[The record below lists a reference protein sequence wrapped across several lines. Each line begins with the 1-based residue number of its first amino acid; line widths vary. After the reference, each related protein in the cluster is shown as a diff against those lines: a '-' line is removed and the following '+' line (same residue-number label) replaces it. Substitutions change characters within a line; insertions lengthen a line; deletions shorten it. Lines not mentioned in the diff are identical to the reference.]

1 MIRTTIQATTHAP
14 RVPHAARA
22 RGLTLVELL
31 VVMALT
37 AVVLHSATLSFSGWL
52 QRQHLLGVSAQFNA
66 DLQWL
71 RSAAVTRHRILRL
84 SFQDT
89 LAGTCYLLHSGDADA
104 CRCTADARAEPAVQ
118 CADGTELLRAAL
130 VPASR
135 RIRLQS
141 NVASLRVDPRHG
153 TFTPTG
159 SVDIAALDGSSALR
173 HVINILGRVRTCT
186 PGPRFPGYSPC

>member
-1 MIRTTIQATTHAP
+1 MTRPPPRTKPPPRPTHGST
-14 RVPHAARA
+14 H
-22 RGLTLVELL
+22 GLTLVELL
-31 VVMALT
+31 VVLAL
-37 AVVLHSATLSFSGWL
+37 AAIILHSATLSFSGWL

-71 RSAAVTRHRILRL
+71 RSAAVLRHRILRL

-89 LAGTCYLLHSGDADA
+89 DAGMCYLIHSGDADS
-104 CRCTADARAEPAVQ
+104 CRCSADPRAEPQVA
-118 CADGTELLRAAL
+118 CDDGTELLRAAL

-135 RIRLQS
+135 RIRLRS
-141 NVASLRVDPRHG
+141 NVTSLRIDPRHG

-159 SVDIAALDGSSALR
+159 SFEVSTTDGSSALR
-173 HVINILGRVRTCT
+173 HIVNILGRVRTCA

>member
-1 MIRTTIQATTHAP
+1 MTRPPPRTKPPPRPTHGST
-14 RVPHAARA
+14 H
-22 RGLTLVELL
+22 GLTLVELL
-31 VVMALT
+31 VVLAL
-37 AVVLHSATLSFSGWL
+37 AAIILHSATLSFSGWL

-71 RSAAVTRHRILRL
+71 RSAAVLRHRILRL

-89 LAGTCYLLHSGDADA
+89 DAGMCYLIHSGDAGT
-104 CRCTADARAEPAVQ
+104 CRCRPDLRAEPLVE
-118 CADGTELLRAAL
+118 CDDGTELLRAAL

-135 RIRLQS
+135 RIRLRS
-141 NVASLRVDPRHG
+141 NVASLRIDPRHG

-159 SVDIAALDGSSALR
+159 SIEVSTTDGSSALR
-173 HVINILGRVRTCT
+173 HIVNILGRVRTCT

>member
-1 MIRTTIQATTHAP
+1 MTRTTTQTGTTGRP
-14 RVPHAARA
+14 AACS
-22 RGLTLVELL
+22 GLSLVEQL
-31 VVMALT
+31 VVL
-37 AVVLHSATLSFSGWL
+37 AVAAVLLHSATASFSGWIL
-52 QRQHLLGVSAQFNA
+52 RQHLLGISAQFNA

-71 RSAAVTRHRILRL
+71 RAAAVARHRILRL

-89 LAGTCYLLHSGDADA
+89 PAGTCYLLHSGETSA
-104 CRCTADARAEPAVQ
+104 CRCTADERAEPSVQ

-130 VPASR
+130 VPATR

-141 NVASLRVDPRHG
+141 NVTSLRIDPRHG

-159 SVDIAALDGSSALR
+159 SIEVAATDGSLALR
-173 HVINILGRVRTCT
+173 HIVNILGRVRTCT

>member
-1 MIRTTIQATTHAP
+1 MFRSTTPSTRRGP
-14 RVPHAARA
+14 FPHRFAH
-22 RGLTLVELL
+22 GLTLVELL
-31 VVMALT
+31 VVIGVSAI
-37 AVVLHSATLSFSGWL
+37 VLHSATLSFAGWL

-71 RSAAVTRHRILRL
+71 RSAAVTRHRILRM

-89 LAGTCYLLHSGDADA
+89 TAGTCYLVHSGDTDA
-104 CRCTADARAEPAVQ
+104 CRCSADARAEPEVV

-135 RIRLQS
+135 RIHLRA

-159 SVDIAALDGSSALR
+159 SIEVSTLDGSSGLR
-173 HVINILGRVRTCT
+173 HVVNILGRVRTCT
-186 PGPRFPGYSPC
+186 PGPRFPGYTAC

>member
-1 MIRTTIQATTHAP
+1 MTRMPSRTTKP
-14 RVPHAARA
+14 PPWPA

-31 VVMALT
+31 VVLAL
-37 AVVLHSATLSFSGWL
+37 AAIILYSATLSFSGWL

-71 RSAAVTRHRILRL
+71 RSAAVLRHRILRL

-89 LAGTCYLLHSGDADA
+89 DAGMCYLIHSGDAGA
-104 CRCTADARAEPAVQ
+104 CRCSPDPRAEPLVA
-118 CADGTELLRAAL
+118 CDDGTELLRAAL

-135 RIRLQS
+135 RIRLRS
-141 NVASLRVDPRHG
+141 NVASLRIDPRHG

-159 SVDIAALDGSSALR
+159 SIEVSTTDGSSTLR
-173 HVINILGRVRTCT
+173 HIVNILGRVRTCT

>member
-1 MIRTTIQATTHAP
+1 MTRPPPRTKPPPRRTH
-14 RVPHAARA
+14 
-22 RGLTLVELL
+22 GLTLVELL
-31 VVMALT
+31 VVLAL
-37 AVVLHSATLSFSGWL
+37 AAIILHSATLSFSGWL

-71 RSAAVTRHRILRL
+71 RSAAVLRHRILRL

-89 LAGTCYLLHSGDADA
+89 DAGMCYLIHSGDAGT
-104 CRCTADARAEPAVQ
+104 CRCSPDPRAEPLVE
-118 CADGTELLRAAL
+118 CDDGTELLRAAL

-135 RIRLQS
+135 RIRLRS
-141 NVASLRVDPRHG
+141 NVASLRIDPRHG

-159 SVDIAALDGSSALR
+159 SIEVSTTDGSSALR
-173 HVINILGRVRTCT
+173 HIVNILGRVRTCT

>member
-1 MIRTTIQATTHAP
+1 M
-14 RVPHAARA
+14 
-22 RGLTLVELL
+22 ELL

-37 AVVLHSATLSFSGWL
+37 AIVLHSATLSFAGWL

-71 RSAAVTRHRILRL
+71 RSAAVTRHRILRM

-89 LAGTCYLLHSGDADA
+89 AAGTCYLLHSGDADA
-104 CRCTADARAEPAVQ
+104 CRCTVDARAEPAVQ

-130 VPASR
+130 VPAAR

-159 SVDIAALDGSSALR
+159 SVDVAAADGSIALR

-186 PGPRFPGYSPC
+186 PGPRFPGYGPC

>member
-1 MIRTTIQATTHAP
+1 M
-14 RVPHAARA
+14 
-22 RGLTLVELL
+22 ELL
-31 VVMALT
+31 VVMGLT
-37 AVVLHSATLSFSGWL
+37 AVLLHSSTLSFAGWL
-52 QRQHLLGVSAQFNA
+52 QRQHLLGVSAQFTA

-71 RSAAVTRHRILRL
+71 RSAAVTRHRILRM

-89 LAGTCYLLHSGDADA
+89 AAGTCYLVHSGEVDA
-104 CRCTADARAEPAVQ
+104 CRCTANARAEPTVQ

-159 SVDIAALDGSSALR
+159 SVEISALDGSSTLR

-186 PGPRFPGYSPC
+186 PGPRFPGYGTC

>member
-1 MIRTTIQATTHAP
+1 MVRATTIPATTPP
-14 RVPHAARA
+14 RHTVQ
-22 RGLTLVELL
+22 GLTLVELL

-37 AVVLHSATLSFSGWL
+37 ALVLHSATLSFSGWL

-71 RSAAVTRHRILRL
+71 RSAAVTRHRILRM

-89 LAGTCYLLHSGDADA
+89 PAGTCYVLHSGEVDA
-104 CRCTADARAEPAVQ
+104 CRCTADVRAEPAVQ

-135 RIRLQS
+135 RIRLQA
-141 NVASLRVDPRHG
+141 NVTSLRVDPRHG

-159 SVDIAALDGSSALR
+159 SIDVSALDGSSALR
-173 HVINILGRVRTCT
+173 HIVNILGRVRTCT
-186 PGPRFPGYSPC
+186 PGPRFPGYGAC